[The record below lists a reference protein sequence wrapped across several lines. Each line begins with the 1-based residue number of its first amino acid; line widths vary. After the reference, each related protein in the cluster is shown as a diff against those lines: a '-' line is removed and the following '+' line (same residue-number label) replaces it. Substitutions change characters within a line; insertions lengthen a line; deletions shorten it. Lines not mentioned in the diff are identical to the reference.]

1 MQWLSCQSSLTEEI
15 SCAQHRDYAFPPMLG
30 YDADLDL
37 AALNKED
44 TIGGLTLPKDE
55 LFRFVFRGRSSAS
68 DRRDLAFC
76 RDLPDFDIPIDFMV
90 HRRQFHGFN

>member
-1 MQWLSCQSSLTEEI
+1 MQWLACQASLTEEI
-15 SCAQHRDYAFPPMLG
+15 ACAQHRDYAFPPMLG

-44 TIGGLTLPKDE
+44 TIGWLTLPKDE

-68 DRRDLAFC
+68 DRREKDFEVEFPHFRRSRLLA
-76 RDLPDFDIPIDFMV
+76 
-90 HRRQFHGFN
+90 